1 MIIRHFIIIII
12 IIIQSVSEGEQM
24 EEVKFTKE

>member
-1 MIIRHFIIIII
+1 MIIRHFIIII